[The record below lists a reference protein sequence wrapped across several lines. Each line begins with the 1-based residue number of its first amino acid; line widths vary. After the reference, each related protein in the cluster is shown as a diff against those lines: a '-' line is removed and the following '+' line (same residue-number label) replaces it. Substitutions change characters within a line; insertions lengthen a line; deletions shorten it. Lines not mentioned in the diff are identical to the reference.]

1 MQLSVKEKGQKLIK
15 RPLTVLKIPIIYFPL
30 KASQETTRHH
40 LPHDKTLNA
49 TTSPLASK
57 QINYT
62 AGQNP
67 LQPTRATSQWR
78 RKLFTDPSFFLHI
91 QHQST
96 TMRCYFLF
104 FSFFIGTLRSYFLR
118 LYMVKIFPKAV
129 SQSKSTS

>member
-62 AGQNP
+62 EGKTHYNP
-67 LQPTRATSQWR
+67 HEQPHNGEENCLQTP
-78 RKLFTDPSFFLHI
+78 H
-91 QHQST
+91 
-96 TMRCYFLF
+96 
-104 FSFFIGTLRSYFLR
+104 FSCTYNTNR
-118 LYMVKIFPKAV
+118 P
-129 SQSKSTS
+129 Q